1 MKYRIIAALLAALLV
16 LSLTGCGSI
25 PAPAAPAAPAQGD
38 APGQQTETSA
48 DADVPAEDAAGD
60 ADTDEDAWKAEF
72 EKSLLD
78 NYNVTPDHYEEL
90 EGGVYQVYVEMDGK
104 VIPFVVVDPA
114 TGDYHG

>member
-1 MKYRIIAALLAALLV
+1 MKYKIIAALLVALLM
-16 LSLTGCGSI
+16 LTLTACGST
-25 PAPAAPAAPAQGD
+25 PAPAAPAQED
-38 APGQQTETSA
+38 VPGQQTDDSA
-48 DADVPAEDAAGD
+48 DADAPAEDTADD
-60 ADTDEDAWKAEF
+60 ADTAGDEDAWKVEF

>member
-1 MKYRIIAALLAALLV
+1 MKHRIIAALLAALLV
-16 LSLTGCGSI
+16 LTLTACGST
-25 PAPAAPAAPAQGD
+25 PAPAAPAQED
-38 APGQQTETSA
+38 APGQQA
-48 DADVPAEDAAGD
+48 DAPAEDAAGD
-60 ADTDEDAWKAEF
+60 ADTADKDAWKAEF

>member
-25 PAPAAPAAPAQGD
+25 PAPAAPAQGD
-38 APGQQTETSA
+38 APGQQTDTSA
-48 DADVPAEDAAGD
+48 DADAPAED
-60 ADTDEDAWKAEF
+60 DAWKAEF

>member
-1 MKYRIIAALLAALLV
+1 MKHRIIAALLAALLV
-16 LSLTGCGSI
+16 LTLTACGSM
-25 PAPAAPAAPAQGD
+25 PAPATPTQED
-38 APGQQTETSA
+38 APGQQA
-48 DADVPAEDAAGD
+48 DAPAEDVVGD
-60 ADTDEDAWKAEF
+60 ADAVDEDAWKAEF

-90 EGGVYQVYVEMDGK
+90 EGGVYQVYVELDGK

>member
-1 MKYRIIAALLAALLV
+1 MKNKIIAALLAALLT
-16 LSLTGCGSI
+16 LSLTACGST
-25 PAPAAPAAPAQGD
+25 PAPAAPVQGD
-38 APGQQTETSA
+38 APGQQTDTSA
-48 DADVPAEDAAGD
+48 DADAPAEDAAGD
-60 ADTDEDAWKAEF
+60 ADTDEDVWKAEF

>member
-25 PAPAAPAAPAQGD
+25 PAPAAPVQGD
-38 APGQQTETSA
+38 APGQQTDTSA
-48 DADVPAEDAAGD
+48 DADAPAEDAAGD

>member
-25 PAPAAPAAPAQGD
+25 PAPAAPAQGD
-38 APGQQTETSA
+38 APGQQTDTSA
-48 DADVPAEDAAGD
+48 DADAPAEDAAGD

-78 NYNVTPDHYEEL
+78 NYNVTPDHYEEEL
-90 EGGVYQVYVEMDGK
+90 GGRCLSGLCGDGRQGH
-104 VIPFVVVDPA
+104 PLRRGRPA

>member
-16 LSLTGCGSI
+16 LSLTGCGRI
-25 PAPAAPAAPAQGD
+25 PAPAAPGQGD
-38 APGQQTETSA
+38 APGQQTDTSA
-48 DADVPAEDAAGD
+48 DADAPAEDVAGD

>member
-25 PAPAAPAAPAQGD
+25 PAPAQGD
-38 APGQQTETSA
+38 APGQQTDTSA
-48 DADVPAEDAAGD
+48 DADAPAEDAAGD

>member
-1 MKYRIIAALLAALLV
+1 MKYKMIAALLAALLV
-16 LSLTGCGSI
+16 LTLTACGST
-25 PAPAAPAAPAQGD
+25 PAPAQGD
-38 APGQQTETSA
+38 APGQQTDTAA
-48 DADVPAEDAAGD
+48 DADAPAEDAAGD
-60 ADTDEDAWKAEF
+60 ADAADDEDAWKAEF